1 MFQQPVTYPVPYQTQ
16 VPVPRSIQPFREPE
30 TDRRVA
36 QWRNQSSIRT
46 NLLQVFEEEKREQK
60 KYHHRPEYQHPKTVE
75 VSNQI
80 EIEINLIQLE
90 GNKRKE
96 IKYADCSS
104 RNVSRPLIPQIERIE
119 NRNRFG
125 EDCSRTRK
133 LLLQYE
139 QKMKMLDLKTQ
150 QQLQIL
156 QLRNQSEIEAINFD
170 FEEKIRRINNG

>member
-1 MFQQPVTYPVPYQTQ
+1 MFQQPGTFPVPYYTQLPVTQTVQ
-16 VPVPRSIQPFREPE
+16 PFLEKSSNTNVNVWRNRSIIRRNFLQLIEQEIIKEQEPRIQP
-30 TDRRVA
+30 
-36 QWRNQSSIRT
+36 
-46 NLLQVFEEEKREQK
+46 NLQCTKAFTT
-60 KYHHRPEYQHPKTVE
+60 P
-75 VSNQI
+75 NQI

-156 QLRNQSEIEAINFD
+156 QLRASHEFQRIYFD
-170 FEEKIRRINNG
+170 FEEKLRRLNDR